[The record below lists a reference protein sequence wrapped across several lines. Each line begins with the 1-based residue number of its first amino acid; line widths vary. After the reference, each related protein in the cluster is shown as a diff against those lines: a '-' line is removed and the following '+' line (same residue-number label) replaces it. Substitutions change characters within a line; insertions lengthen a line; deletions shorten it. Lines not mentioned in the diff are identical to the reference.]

1 MRFPP
6 RATRSRA
13 TRSRATHI
21 GAAAALLSAPR
32 AGGTVAAA
40 LGGAATTAVGGT
52 AAPYASFDLADHDC

>member
-6 RATRSRA
+6 RA

-21 GAAAALLSAPR
+21 GAAATLLSALR
-32 AGGTVAAA
+32 VGGTVAADRE
-40 LGGAATTAVGGT
+40 GTATTAVGSIT